1 MLSVHMEKKKKE
13 GKNTEKFWEVLG
25 VSVTMTVVI
34 ASQVFSYIPTQKAIH
49 IEHVQP
55 SGYQGYLGKIV
66 LKRKQ
71 YSTLLLFYEL
81 IR

>member
-1 MLSVHMEKKKKE
+1 M
-13 GKNTEKFWEVLG
+13 
-25 VSVTMTVVI
+25 SVTMTVVT
-34 ASQVFSYIPTQKAIH
+34 ASQAFSHIPTQKAIH
-49 IEHVQP
+49 IEHVQL

-66 LKRKQ
+66 LKRKK